1 MNLKE
6 LIAKQKAIVDKAR
19 ADGRAMSEEEK
30 RTFNELQTEIDKL
43 KIEEATKNNSN
54 TSLYEK

>member
-6 LIAKQKAIVDKAR
+6 LIAKQAR
-19 ADGRAMSEEEK
+19 ADGRAMSEEEE

-43 KIEEATKNNSN
+43 KIEEATKIIAIRVCMKNRFI
-54 TSLYEK
+54 

>member
-6 LIAKQKAIVDKAR
+6 LIAKQQAIVDKAK
-19 ADGRAMSEEEK
+19 AECRAMSEEEK

-43 KIEEATKNNSN
+43 KIEEATKNNSDM
-54 TSLYEK
+54 SLYEK